1 MGKKIRCLLA
11 SALLITSMS
20 VPAFATGSL
29 DDAIS
34 TNQTQVETSVDTNQ
48 EQSNQGISNSSQS
61 NSSSSSNRQARD
73 MDFINGMNAAADL
86 TADIDG
92 ANEITGAVKKF
103 VGKIIG
109 FIFFTIPV
117 LLTLRVALDLTYIGV
132 PFLRKA
138 LGNGHAGS
146 APAGGQGGMS
156 GGMGMGGMSG
166 GFGGMSGGM
175 GGMSGGMGAQNAGGL
190 KVQLVSNA
198 ALNAVAAEKAQGPDA
213 PGPFKIYIKD
223 MVVVLTLIPVLIVL
237 ASTGILTTVGLTI
250 GSFLVD
256 FISNIKGM
264 I

>member
-61 NSSSSSNRQARD
+61 NYSSSSNRQARD

-103 VGKIIG
+103 AGKIIG

-117 LLTLRVALDLTYIGV
+117 LLTLRVALDITYIGV
-132 PFLRKA
+132 PFLRKT

-146 APAGGQGGMS
+146 APAGGQGGMGGMS

-166 GFGGMSGGM
+166 GF

-223 MVVVLTLIPVLIVL
+223 MVVVLTMIPVLIVL